1 MPTKGPKSPAAPPA
15 SGLEALASREPAGG
29 VAASGPWLIFRYLPT
44 SLFSLK
50 MSSATSTVGRTL
62 LSPTPY
68 AVKMAFI
75 DAAFRIGW
83 KGDVGSLVADFAKA
97 DLRVGMPMRATVTHT
112 IIKVRQEPKDRK
124 AGQAYGP
131 AVAYRE
137 FVHYAGTLEFA
148 FDMATLSAEAAEAI
162 TAIGPAIDYI
172 GKRGSFI
179 QYLGVERVQNLA
191 SNFTQP
197 IESMSL
203 VAPGRMHIST
213 LDDFGPEANLDALN
227 SYSATAI
234 KRGRHRKFVQT
245 IVPLGVVNV
254 GPGFSEYSR

>member
-1 MPTKGPKSPAAPPA
+1 MATKILKSAVAPPVVG
-15 SGLEALASREPAGG
+15 SEALSSGEAVGG
-29 VAASGPWLIFRYLPT
+29 VAGPGRWLVLRYLPT

-68 AVKMAFI
+68 AVKMAFV
-75 DAAFRIGW
+75 DAAFRMGW
-83 KGDVGSLVADFAKA
+83 KGDVGLLVADFARA
-97 DLRVGMPMRATVTHT
+97 DLRVGMPPHATVTHT

-137 FVHYAGTLEFA
+137 FVQFSGMMQFA
-148 FDMATLSAEAAEAI
+148 FDLATLSADAAGAI
-162 TAIGPAIDYI
+162 TAIGPAIQYI

-179 QYLGVERVQNLA
+179 QYLGVERVQDLA
-191 SNFTQP
+191 GNFTQP
-197 IESMSL
+197 IESLSL

-234 KRGRHRKFVQT
+234 KRGKHRKFVQT
-245 IVPLGVVNV
+245 IIPLGLINA

>member
-1 MPTKGPKSPAAPPA
+1 MATNRQKSAVEPPVLD
-15 SGLEALASREPAGG
+15 SVALGSRDAVGG
-29 VAASGPWLIFRYLPT
+29 VAGPGHWLILRYLPT

-68 AVKMAFI
+68 SVKMAFV
-75 DAAFRIGW
+75 DAAFRMDW
-83 KGDVGSLVADFAKA
+83 KGDVSLLVADLARA
-97 DLRVGMPMRATVTHT
+97 DLRIGMPPRATVTHT
-112 IIKVRQEPKDRK
+112 IIKVRQEPKDPK

-137 FVHYAGTLEFA
+137 FVQFNGMMQFA
-148 FDMATLSAEAAEAI
+148 LDLTTLSAGAAEAI
-162 TAIGPAIDYI
+162 TAIGPAIQYI

-179 QYLGVERVQNLA
+179 QYMGVERVQNLA

-197 IESMSL
+197 IESLSL
-203 VAPGRMHIST
+203 VCQGRMHISM
-213 LDDFGPEANLDALN
+213 LDDFGPEANLEALN

-234 KRGRHRKFVQT
+234 KRGKHRKFVRT
-245 IVPLGVVNV
+245 IIPLGLINA